1 MVVYYDNVGGEQ
13 LEAAIT
19 AMNDWGRIDK
29 VPICP
34 TFAVCSPLLTPP
46 ALSGMW
52 LRITIQ
58 PPATKQNTGQI
69 IGKRITWRGMSV
81 FDESLRGAYRQRHL
95 KSVGEWLSD
104 GSLKAVISETLG
116 IDNAPQGLVELL
128 QGKNIGK
135 ALVKIAA

>member
-1 MVVYYDNVGGEQ
+1 
-13 LEAAIT
+13 
-19 AMNDWGRIDK
+19 
-29 VPICP
+29 
-34 TFAVCSPLLTPP
+34 
-46 ALSGMW
+46 
-52 LRITIQ
+52 
-58 PPATKQNTGQI
+58 
-69 IGKRITWRGMSV
+69 TWRGMSV